1 MCRIQGVNHMFR
13 KIILG
18 AAIASQA
25 MMGAAYAAPARPQAV
40 SFASVKPV
48 GAIAMPARA
57 GAVSKNKSDLA
68 GVPFLLP
75 LLGVVALVAVVA
87 VVASSDDDDSSPN

>member
-1 MCRIQGVNHMFR
+1 MFS

-25 MMGAAYAAPARPQAV
+25 VIGTAYAAPARPQAV
-40 SFASVKPV
+40 SFDSAKMVSATASPTRIGTSVKRKND
-48 GAIAMPARA
+48 IA
-57 GAVSKNKSDLA
+57 GA
-68 GVPFLLP
+68 PFLLP

-87 VVASSDDDDSSPN
+87 VVASGGDDDSSPN

>member
-1 MCRIQGVNHMFR
+1 MFK

-25 MMGAAYAAPARPQAV
+25 FIGAAYAAPARPQAV
-40 SFASVKPV
+40 RFDSVKMVGAAGLPTRIGASVKRKND
-48 GAIAMPARA
+48 IA
-57 GAVSKNKSDLA
+57 GA
-68 GVPFLLP
+68 PFLLP

-87 VVASSDDDDSSPN
+87 VVARGGDDDSSPN

>member
-1 MCRIQGVNHMFR
+1 MFK

-25 MMGAAYAAPARPQAV
+25 FIGAAYAAPARPQAV
-40 SFASVKPV
+40 SFDGVKMVGAAGSPTRIGASVKRKND
-48 GAIAMPARA
+48 IA
-57 GAVSKNKSDLA
+57 GA
-68 GVPFLLP
+68 PFLLP

-87 VVASSDDDDSSPN
+87 VVASGGDDDSSPN

>member
-1 MCRIQGVNHMFR
+1 MFK

-25 MMGAAYAAPARPQAV
+25 FIGAAYAAPARPQAV
-40 SFASVKPV
+40 SFARVKTVDAASAPTRIGTSVK
-48 GAIAMPARA
+48 RR
-57 GAVSKNKSDLA
+57 SDLA
-68 GVPFLLP
+68 GAPFLLP

-87 VVASSDDDDSSPN
+87 VVASGGDDNSSPN

>member
-1 MCRIQGVNHMFR
+1 MFK

-25 MMGAAYAAPARPQAV
+25 FIGTAYAAPARPQAV
-40 SFASVKPV
+40 SFDSVKMVDAAGP
-48 GAIAMPARA
+48 PARIGTSA
-57 GAVSKNKSDLA
+57 KRKSDLA
-68 GVPFLLP
+68 GAPFLLP

-87 VVASSDDDDSSPN
+87 VVASGGDDDSSPN

>member
-1 MCRIQGVNHMFR
+1 MFK

-25 MMGAAYAAPARPQAV
+25 LVGTAYAAPARPQAV
-40 SFASVKPV
+40 SFDSVKTVSTAGVPTRI
-48 GAIAMPARA
+48 GTSTGRKGKLA
-57 GAVSKNKSDLA
+57 GA
-68 GVPFLLP
+68 PFLLP

-87 VVASSDDDDSSPN
+87 VVASGGDDDSSPN

>member
-1 MCRIQGVNHMFR
+1 MFK
-13 KIILG
+13 KIIFG

-25 MMGAAYAAPARPQAV
+25 LMGAAYAAPARPQAV
-40 SFASVKPV
+40 SFDSVKMV
-48 GAIAMPARA
+48 DTA
-57 GAVSKNKSDLA
+57 GVPTRTGTATKRKGDLV

-87 VVASSDDDDSSPN
+87 VVAGGGDDDSSPN

>member
-1 MCRIQGVNHMFR
+1 MFK

-25 MMGAAYAAPARPQAV
+25 LMGAAYAAPARPQAV
-40 SFASVKPV
+40 SFDSVKMI
-48 GAIAMPARA
+48 GAAGTPARVGTSVKRKNDIA
-57 GAVSKNKSDLA
+57 GA
-68 GVPFLLP
+68 PFLLP

-87 VVASSDDDDSSPN
+87 VVASGGDDDSSPN

>member
-1 MCRIQGVNHMFR
+1 MFK

-25 MMGAAYAAPARPQAV
+25 FVGAAYATPARPQAV
-40 SFASVKPV
+40 SFDSVKMVGAAGLPTRIGASVKRKND
-48 GAIAMPARA
+48 IA
-57 GAVSKNKSDLA
+57 GA
-68 GVPFLLP
+68 PFLLP

-87 VVASSDDDDSSPN
+87 VVASGGDDDSSPN

>member
-1 MCRIQGVNHMFR
+1 MFK

-25 MMGAAYAAPARPQAV
+25 FIGAVYAAPARPHAV
-40 SFASVKPV
+40 SFENVKMVDVAGSPTRIGTSVKRKNN
-48 GAIAMPARA
+48 IA
-57 GAVSKNKSDLA
+57 GA
-68 GVPFLLP
+68 PFLLP

-87 VVASSDDDDSSPN
+87 VVASGGDDNSSPN

>member
-1 MCRIQGVNHMFR
+1 MFS

-25 MMGAAYAAPARPQAV
+25 VIGTAYAAPARPQAV
-40 SFASVKPV
+40 SFDSVKMV
-48 GAIAMPARA
+48 GATASPTRIGTSVKRKNDIA
-57 GAVSKNKSDLA
+57 GA
-68 GVPFLLP
+68 PFLLP

-87 VVASSDDDDSSPN
+87 VVASGGDDDSSPN